1 MKYQK
6 RLHWDRHRPEFL
18 KIGFIFALAIALMA
32 FNYTSTPPIL
42 EPMDVEPLEKDVL
55 TIPPITVHQKKK
67 VPTPPP
73 PQKVKPIVNIEPTD
87 EPIIKFE
94 PKVEIQENIDADED
108 VYASNPIP
116 EPAPKVELIK
126 MDEPID
132 DSPVLM
138 AERMPIYGSCDVD
151 LDEKLRRDCTSQ
163 NLLKHIYENVKYPAL
178 ARGAEIEGTVV
189 VSFVVNKQG
198 NVEDVKI
205 VRGIGGGCGKEVK
218 RVIEKLGQFLPGKQ
232 NGRPVSVIYRLPVK
246 FRLE

>member
-32 FNYTSTPPIL
+32 FNYTSSPPIL
-42 EPMDVEPLEKDVL
+42 EPMDLEPMDAEILI
-55 TIPPITVHQKKK
+55 TPPITVHQKKE
-67 VPTPPP
+67 VPPP
-73 PQKVKPIVNIEPTD
+73 PPPPKIKSIVNIEPTT

-94 PKVEIQENIDADED
+94 PKVEIQKDVKTEID
-108 VYASNPIP
+108 VYANNPVP

-126 MDEPID
+126 PEEPKNI
-132 DSPVLM
+132 SPLIM
-138 AERMPIYGSCDVD
+138 AERMPIYGSCDID
-151 LDEKLRRDCTSQ
+151 SDEIERRDCTSQ
-163 NLLKHIYENVKYPAL
+163 NLIKHIYGNVKYPAL
-178 ARGAEIEGTVV
+178 ARGSEIEGTVV
-189 VSFVVNKQG
+189 VSFIVNKQG

-205 VRGIGGGCGKEVK
+205 VRGIGGGCGEEVK

-246 FRLE
+246 FSFE